1 MGQRGQLDK
10 LPVAHTASVTSLDWY
25 SAGRA
30 QGSGAVGVPS
40 QSENFGLGWLVSGGF
55 DRCVKVSN
63 QLQYQLQYRH
73 LANFNLLPRY
83 GTSQLQEQA
92 VIYPTSRH
100 ISFIPHLL
108 FVVLYGGQS
117 MSVKSL
123 LSLAQNSEP
132 VLLTPPRHLQVPTP
146 LFPTPPFR

>member
-30 QGSGAVGVPS
+30 QGSGGPG
-40 QSENFGLGWLVSGGF
+40 QSENIGLGWLVSGGF

-63 QLQYQLQYRH
+63 QSTYIFGEF
-73 LANFNLLPRY
+73 NFLPRY
-83 GTSQLQEQA
+83 GTSLLLEQA
-92 VIYPTSRH
+92 VIYLTDRRM
-100 ISFIPHLL
+100 SFIPHSL
-108 FVVLYGGQS
+108 FAVLYGGRD

-123 LSLAQNSEP
+123 LSRVQNSQP
-132 VLLTPPRHLQVPTP
+132 VHQILPSHLQ
-146 LFPTPPFR
+146 FPTPPLR